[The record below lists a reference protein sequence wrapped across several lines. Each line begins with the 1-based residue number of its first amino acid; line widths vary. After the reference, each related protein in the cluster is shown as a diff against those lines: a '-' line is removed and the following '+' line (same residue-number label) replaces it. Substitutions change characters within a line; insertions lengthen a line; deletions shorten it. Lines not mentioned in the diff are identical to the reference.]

1 MASFDYITKNRGSTT
16 TLFSEI
22 DDDELLDLDET
33 KISNIKQSRNL
44 NNIDHY
50 LHTNALNKNTLRN
63 SYIESGKDRNL
74 VSENSI
80 PATYSDKSRNKFL
93 KPIRFIETLRNYLGD
108 IFEKRDIFVKD
119 NDTKLSEFFK
129 KLSSLDDEK
138 VESIRTKKGI
148 SREFSDDL
156 VIYYIFNILE
166 KLQNVDNPSVNKENN
181 IENIDKNKLKARIM
195 VRFLYI
201 VAFYGIKVLD
211 IEEYKKLI
219 EMHPTL
225 EAEFTKFFEKNEN
238 VATNALD
245 KRGDFIGLQCK
256 TFVEENL
263 CGKIQPKYSKRTNMY
278 RLFSSM
284 QRCIYDD
291 GDNASKE
298 MKNVLNDLGEKCE
311 KNSET
316 SIELSKKGETLCS
329 LITRMKDCN
338 FDEPLLKQ
346 VNAKDSEI
354 AKDGENAE
362 NGETVVS
369 DNVLSVI
376 NKEKDI
382 FDEKRKNVFGQIP
395 IKLPLSVDKQSN
407 QQSNGGIK
415 VPENLLNA

>member
-22 DDDELLDLDET
+22 DDDELLNLDET
-33 KISNIKQSRNL
+33 KINNIQESKNL

-108 IFEKRDIFVKD
+108 IFGERDIFVTD
-119 NDTKLSEFFK
+119 NDTKLSKFFE

-156 VIYYIFNILE
+156 VIYYIFYILE
-166 KLQNVDNPSVNKENN
+166 KLQNIDKPSVNKEGNK
-181 IENIDKNKLKARIM
+181 IEEIDKNKRKARIM

-201 VAFYGIKVLD
+201 VAFYGLKVLD

-219 EMHPTL
+219 EMHPKL
-225 EAEFTKFFEKNEN
+225 EAEFTNFFEKNEN
-238 VATNALD
+238 VTSEALGR
-245 KRGDFIGLQCK
+245 KKYFIGLQCK
-256 TFVEENL
+256 TFVDENL

-311 KNSET
+311 KNSKT

-329 LITRMKDCN
+329 LITRMKYCN
-338 FDEPLLKQ
+338 FDEPLLEP
-346 VNAKDSEI
+346 KDGKN
-354 AKDGENAE
+354 AKDGEK
-362 NGETVVS
+362 VVS
-369 DNVLSVI
+369 NYVVESV
-376 NKEKDI
+376 KEKDI
-382 FDEKRKNVFGQIP
+382 FDEKRENVFGQIP

-407 QQSNGGIK
+407 QRSNGGIK